1 MEYLALKAP
10 VDIVYL
16 GSRMVEKG
24 YNRSTL
30 ARKIG
35 VNRNTIRRWLNG
47 EVRYA
52 LMKNILRMSEVLE
65 CTIGDLVH
73 REAFTTFADASAKYQ
88 AARKIDEGNLESVLT
103 LTGEFAF
110 LEEIVR
116 AVLTPELPGDLMGR
130 L

>member
-10 VDIVYL
+10 VDIAYL

-52 LMKNILRMSEVLE
+52 LMKNILRE
-65 CTIGDLVH
+65 LVRRR
-73 REAFTTFADASAKYQ
+73 REFKWNWPYPF
-88 AARKIDEGNLESVLT
+88 
-103 LTGEFAF
+103 
-110 LEEIVR
+110 
-116 AVLTPELPGDLMGR
+116 
-130 L
+130 